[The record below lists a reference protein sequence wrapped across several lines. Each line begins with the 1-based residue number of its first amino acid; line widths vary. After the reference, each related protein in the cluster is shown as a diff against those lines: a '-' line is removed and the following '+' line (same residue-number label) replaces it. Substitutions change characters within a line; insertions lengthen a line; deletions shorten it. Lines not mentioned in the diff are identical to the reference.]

1 MGEYEDKLIRDRYC
15 LNGETSWADI
25 SHRIANAIFK
35 SPKDKEDAYE
45 LIFNKEFI
53 PNSPTVMN
61 AGTTSGQLSACFVLP
76 VEDSIPSIFDAVKN
90 AAIIHK
96 TGGGTGFSFSSLR
109 SEGSVVK
116 STNGVASGVVSFI
129 EVFDAA
135 TNAIKQGGKRRGA
148 NMGVLSYK
156 HPEIL
161 RFIKCKRT
169 EGKIRNFNLS
179 VLVDD
184 KFMDYV
190 SNSYK
195 GNAVP
200 FYDNRNEEIFN
211 EIVEGIYLNGEPGIL
226 FEDTINE
233 TNPNPELGK
242 LIATNP
248 CGEQPLLP
256 NESCNLGSINL
267 VKMLNDKNEID
278 WTKLITTTKLAV
290 RFLDAV
296 IDVNNYPLEQIREAT
311 LKTRKIGLGVM
322 GFHDMLL
329 KKGIPYDSESALE
342 LAESIM
348 LEIDAAAYQESL
360 KLGNGKVKN
369 STRTTI
375 APTGTISIIAGVS
388 SGIEPVFSWVY
399 TRRDTTGERLVVHPI
414 FKEYLSKLLG
424 EGSTDYQWVIEWVK
438 THGTIQ
444 NITGTIGDKFT
455 DDFKA
460 LFKTALDIKYE
471 DHIRMQSIFQKHTN
485 NAVSKTIN
493 LPCTATRDDIKDAI
507 ILAWASGCKGLTIY
521 RNGSRDEEVLCLTK
535 QVSPIISDNAGKVS
549 VKRDNIID
557 WVEDEFYEEV
567 TPAYIYKVRSGCGKF
582 YVIVGHDGESP
593 TKVFV
598 EGDGT
603 GGCQGNMA
611 ALGRSISVGLDC
623 GTPPA
628 SYVKQFGRV
637 KCNTAMNNK
646 DAGGKS
652 CADIVGKSINNTINR
667 LACMIEQEPSV
678 PIPLV
683 SNKIITAPKIEQCCD
698 NPKFVM
704 QEGCQVCM
712 NCGKSKCS

>member
-15 LNGETSWADI
+15 INGETSWSDV

-35 SPKDKEDAYE
+35 TQKDKEDIYN
-45 LIFNKEFI
+45 LIVNKIFI

-109 SEGSVVK
+109 SEGSAVK

-184 KFMDYV
+184 AFMNYI
-190 SNSYK
+190 SNSVA
-195 GNAVP
+195 GNALP
-200 FYDNRNEEIFN
+200 FYYKHHEEIFN
-211 EIVEGIYLNGEPGIL
+211 EIVEGIFLNGEPGIL
-226 FEDTINE
+226 FEDTINK

-242 LIATNP
+242 LVATNP

-267 VKMLNDKNEID
+267 VTMLDDRNEID
-278 WTKLITTTKLAV
+278 WNKLINTTKLAV

-296 IDVNNYPLEQIREAT
+296 IDVNKYPLEQIREAT

-329 KKGIPYDSESALE
+329 MMGIPYDSEHAFE
-342 LAESIM
+342 LASSIM
-348 LEIDAAAYQESL
+348 LEIDTAAYQESI
-360 KLGNGKVKN
+360 KLGNGKIKN

-375 APTGTISIIAGVS
+375 APTGTISILAGVS

-399 TRRDTTGERLVVHPI
+399 TRKDTTGERLIIHPI
-414 FKEYLSKLLG
+414 FKEHLSKLLG
-424 EGSTDYQWVIEWVK
+424 EGSSDYQWAIEWVK
-438 THGTIQ
+438 TYGTIQ
-444 NITGTIGDKFT
+444 NIKVEIRNKLT
-455 DDFKA
+455 DEFME

-471 DHIRMQSIFQKHTN
+471 DHIKMQSIFQKYTN

-493 LPCTATRDDIKDAI
+493 LPNTATRNTIKDAI
-507 ILAWASGCKGLTIY
+507 ILAWKSGCKGLTIY

-535 QVSPIISDNAGKVS
+535 QSVPIISDTTGKVS
-549 VKRDNIID
+549 VERDNIID

-567 TPAYIYKVRSGCGKF
+567 TPAYIFKVRSGCGKF

-623 GTPPA
+623 GTPPS

-646 DAGGKS
+646 DSGGKS

-667 LACMIEQEPSV
+667 LACMIEQESNTPT
-678 PIPLV
+678 PIIA
-683 SNKIITAPKIEQCCD
+683 NKTITEPKIEQCCD